1 MRSEGTMLDPFSPM
15 RTLDYAQTSDTL
27 TPAEIQLFEDKEGF
41 SKLCRSTPLNKSDS
55 MKKILSKSETNLI
68 KLKDKDHKKQKKK
81 VLQWISVIT
90 FSSSYT
96 GFLCKY
102 SRTVYIIW
110 GIKQSIFSLTKNI
123 A

>member
-1 MRSEGTMLDPFSPM
+1 MASSSIEDSCTLPLIELENSSSPPKLSAMRSEGTMLDPFSPM

-81 VLQWISVIT
+81 VL
-90 FSSSYT
+90 
-96 GFLCKY
+96 
-102 SRTVYIIW
+102 
-110 GIKQSIFSLTKNI
+110 
-123 A
+123 